1 MRERFEPVL
10 ESANT
15 VDEEPDYYRVSETA
29 LSLDGPAYSPLPRLF
44 DFSGRLSLSRY
55 WLFHVPF
62 VFVIPTALISFLV
75 LGLRHQLVVMGIALA
90 VVLVVSWLLFCSLL
104 MRRARDLGWS
114 PIWGVIAA
122 LLPALGTV
130 VLLLLVVLPGRERS
144 NRFGPPNP
152 PMSRLAK
159 LLLGLLVLGA
169 FAAAFLLALYLPQY
183 LPTTLLGELSVF
195 AEAPETVAP

>member
-10 ESANT
+10 ESAT
-15 VDEEPDYYRVSETA
+15 SVDEEPDYYRVSEAA
-29 LSLDGPAYSPLPRLF
+29 LNYDMPAYSPLPRLF

-62 VFVIPTALISFLV
+62 VFVIPTALIVFLV
-75 LGLRHQLVVMGIALA
+75 LGLQHQLVVMGIALA
-90 VVLVVSWLLFCSLL
+90 VVLLVSCLLFCSLL

-122 LLPALGTV
+122 LLPVLGTL

-144 NRFGPPNP
+144 NRFGSPNP

-159 LLLGLLVLGA
+159 VLLGLLVLGA
-169 FAAAFLLALYLPQY
+169 FAASFLLAFYLPQY
-183 LPTTLLGELSVF
+183 LPTTLVGELNVF
-195 AEAPETVAP
+195 TDAPETAAP

>member
-10 ESANT
+10 ESAT
-15 VDEEPDYYRVSETA
+15 SVDEEPDYYRVSEAA
-29 LSLDGPAYSPLPRLF
+29 LNYDMPAYSPLPRLF

-62 VFVIPTALISFLV
+62 VFVIPTALIVFLV
-75 LGLRHQLVVMGIALA
+75 LGLQHQLVVMGIALA
-90 VVLVVSWLLFCSLL
+90 VVLLVSCLLFCSLL

-122 LLPALGTV
+122 LLPVLGTL

-144 NRFGPPNP
+144 NHFGSPNP

-159 LLLGLLVLGA
+159 VLLGLLVLGA
-169 FAAAFLLALYLPQY
+169 FAASFLLAFYLPQY
-183 LPTTLLGELSVF
+183 LPTTLVGELNVF
-195 AEAPETVAP
+195 TDAPETAVP

>member
-1 MRERFEPVL
+1 MRERLEPIL
-10 ESANT
+10 ESAAA
-15 VDEEPDYYRVSETA
+15 VDEEPDYYRVSEAA
-29 LSLDGPAYSPLPRLF
+29 LSHDEPACSPLPKVF
-44 DFSGRLSLSRY
+44 DFSGRLSLARY

-62 VFVIPTALISFLV
+62 VFVIPTALIIFLV
-75 LGLRHQLVVMGIALA
+75 LGLQHQLVVMGIALA
-90 VVLVVSWLLFCSLL
+90 VVLVVSCLLFCSLL

-152 PMSRLAK
+152 SMSRLGK
-159 LLLGLLVLGA
+159 VSTGLLVLGA
-169 FAAAFLLALYLPQY
+169 FTASLLLAFYLPQY
-183 LPTTLLGELSVF
+183 LPSTLFGELNFF
-195 AEAPETVAP
+195 ASAPETAAP